1 MPKNRIGF
9 GTNLTLVDSKIG
21 IGTTNPLNDFNVF
34 GNVLISAGASTG
46 QHITISPHTVNN
58 GTLSFEGSA
67 GQLFS
72 ITNNLTSGSIFS
84 VNDVSGIPSI
94 DVNAN
99 GTISLGAYGGSVS
112 IGKTFPEHTLDV
124 RGNVTATGFN
134 QGPFNIGITTAAYFS
149 VTETLDSA
157 VGFASTSGY
166 RYLIHSIH
174 LVNTS
179 AGAVGVTARMDYS
192 GGTNTF
198 MGNQIP
204 IESGGALELLTQPIV
219 ANPSDILRL
228 QGFNDNGDPVSGAID
243 AFISYQPIYGDSD
256 YVGVG
261 YTITSTQTGYAHT
274 LYTSTTYPTVI
285 QSLRVCNISTISDHN
300 VSLDWA
306 NSLDTRRVYIAYNL
320 TVPQNS
326 TIEIFDMP
334 KNIYVGD
341 KIRINVGVSSV
352 IFTQFS
358 GKLITDN

>member
-9 GTNLTLVDSKIG
+9 ASDFVLTGGEVG
-21 IGTTNPLNDFNVF
+21 IGTTNPLQTLHVE
-34 GNVLISAGASTG
+34 GNVLIAAGTTTG
-46 QHITISPHTVNN
+46 NHITIKPLSTNN
-58 GTLSFEGSA
+58 GTLSWEGTA

-84 VNDVSGIPSI
+84 VNDSSAIPII
-94 DVNAN
+94 DALAN
-99 GTISLGAYGGSVS
+99 GTVNLVGYGGSVS

-179 AGAVGVTARMDYS
+179 SGAVGITARMDYS

-204 IESGGALELLTQPIV
+204 IEAGGALELLKQPIV

-285 QSLRVCNISTISDHN
+285 QSLRVCNISTTSDYN

-306 NSLDTRRVYIAYNL
+306 NSLDTRRVYIVYNL

-326 TIEIFDMP
+326 SIEILDMP
-334 KNIYVGD
+334 KNIYAGD

-352 IFTQFS
+352 IFAQFS